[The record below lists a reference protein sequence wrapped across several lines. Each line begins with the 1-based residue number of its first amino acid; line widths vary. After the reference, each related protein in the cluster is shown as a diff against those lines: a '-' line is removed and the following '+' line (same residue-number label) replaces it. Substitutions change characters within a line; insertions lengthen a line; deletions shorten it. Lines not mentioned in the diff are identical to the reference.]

1 MKRRKSGRWR
11 KAKGDAGE
19 REVLDLLTKAGWI
32 VKNGAMAESGID
44 LVAVIPIPG
53 RLAFPNA
60 GPLQRFYAFYAESK
74 NEPWAAR
81 GRAYLAPICAT
92 AKAHGILYRVFSHE
106 AGGWFVREIEPHP
119 TRHGV
124 RTVYKA
130 PATVPNLTVG
140 GLLTG
145 SHRTPA
151 TKPER
156 GDEE

>member
-11 KAKGDAGE
+11 KAKGDQGE

-44 LVAVIPIPG
+44 LVALWPG
-53 RLAFPNA
+53 PRVFPHHDPPA
-60 GPLQRFYAFYAESK
+60 DFISFGALYAEAK

-81 GRAYLAPICAT
+81 GRAYLAPICARS
-92 AKAHGILYRVFSHE
+92 KAQGIIYRVFSHE
-106 AGGWFVREIEPHP
+106 RNGWIVREIEPHP
-119 TRHGV
+119 SRHGV

-145 SHRTPA
+145 SKRTPA
-151 TKPER
+151 TP
-156 GDEE
+156 DEEE